1 MTLLDYQFVLGRCN
15 IRPPHFASK
24 VSYSAS
30 PQSFVAPYYLAKKRS
45 FFLRFCISKVS
56 DSALATE
63 IYTDPHNRLLRR
75 QHCSSLCSQ
84 SEGHEHVANMV
95 SALGHNLVIF
105 QPMLARRNIRPP
117 HFASKVSYSAGAENA
132 EYGAGAANAGYS
144 VALQSVPLRLYPIF
158 RAGKQK
164 RLGAERR
171 PAVNIRMYQELL
183 HDNLLAVYDVKTV
196 LSLCN
201 ATTAEVI
208 NNTVLLCRFDD
219 FCIVDAIGEC
229 TSRNQTP

>member
-1 MTLLDYQFVLGRCN
+1 MPCPHSLRPVRAKVWANGWLL
-15 IRPPHFASK
+15 
-24 VSYSAS
+24 
-30 PQSFVAPYYLAKKRS
+30 
-45 FFLRFCISKVS
+45 
-56 DSALATE
+56 
-63 IYTDPHNRLLRR
+63 LLPL
-75 QHCSSLCSQ
+75 Q
-84 SEGHEHVANMV
+84 
-95 SALGHNLVIF
+95 
-105 QPMLARRNIRPP
+105 
-117 HFASKVSYSAGAENA
+117 
-132 EYGAGAANAGYS
+132 GAGAVHTLTQGVALGSELVGLSARTGPLTIGLWTLLGYS
-144 VALQSVPLRLYPIF
+144 PRRVADYRDVDLLGAFSHGQ
-158 RAGKQK
+158 KK
-164 RLGAERR
+164 RLGAEGR

>member
-1 MTLLDYQFVLGRCN
+1 
-15 IRPPHFASK
+15 
-24 VSYSAS
+24 
-30 PQSFVAPYYLAKKRS
+30 
-45 FFLRFCISKVS
+45 
-56 DSALATE
+56 
-63 IYTDPHNRLLRR
+63 
-75 QHCSSLCSQ
+75 
-84 SEGHEHVANMV
+84 MV

-105 QPMLARRNIRPP
+105 QPMLGRRNIRPP
-117 HFASKVSYSAGAENA
+117 HFASKVSYSAGAEYTG
-132 EYGAGAANAGYS
+132 YGAAPKMQNMGL
-144 VALQSVPLRLYPIF
+144 ALQSFPLRLYPIF
-158 RAGKQK
+158 STSIKNTSINKK

-208 NNTVLLCRFDD
+208 NNTILLSRFDD
-219 FCIVDAIGEC
+219 FCIVDAVGEC

>member
-1 MTLLDYQFVLGRCN
+1 M
-15 IRPPHFASK
+15 
-24 VSYSAS
+24 
-30 PQSFVAPYYLAKKRS
+30 PQSICYLVKKNKVGREAIAS
-45 FFLRFCISKVS
+45 LKGRAFKIKISKVS
-56 DSALATE
+56 GSALATE

-75 QHCSSLCSQ
+75 Q
-84 SEGHEHVANMV
+84 
-95 SALGHNLVIF
+95 
-105 QPMLARRNIRPP
+105 RRI
-117 HFASKVSYSAGAENA
+117 YGIWCCAENA

-144 VALQSVPLRLYPIF
+144 VALQSFPLLLYPIF
-158 RAGKQK
+158 RAGKKK

-219 FCIVDAIGEC
+219 FCIVDAVGEC

>member
-1 MTLLDYQFVLGRCN
+1 MPIQ
-15 IRPPHFASK
+15 
-24 VSYSAS
+24 
-30 PQSFVAPYYLAKKRS
+30 
-45 FFLRFCISKVS
+45 
-56 DSALATE
+56 
-63 IYTDPHNRLLRR
+63 
-75 QHCSSLCSQ
+75 
-84 SEGHEHVANMV
+84 
-95 SALGHNLVIF
+95 
-105 QPMLARRNIRPP
+105 
-117 HFASKVSYSAGAENA
+117 
-132 EYGAGAANAGYS
+132 GAGAVHTLTQG
-144 VALQSVPLRLYPIF
+144 VALGSELVGLSARAGPLVIGMWTYWGLF
-158 RAGKQK
+158 RAGKKK

-219 FCIVDAIGEC
+219 FCIVDAIGES

>member
-1 MTLLDYQFVLGRCN
+1 MLAPN
-15 IRPPHFASK
+15 IRDM
-24 VSYSAS
+24 VL
-30 PQSFVAPYYLAKKRS
+30 APKM
-45 FFLRFCISKVS
+45 
-56 DSALATE
+56 
-63 IYTDPHNRLLRR
+63 
-75 QHCSSLCSQ
+75 Q
-84 SEGHEHVANMV
+84 NMG
-95 SALGHNLVIF
+95 L
-105 QPMLARRNIRPP
+105 
-117 HFASKVSYSAGAENA
+117 
-132 EYGAGAANAGYS
+132 
-144 VALQSVPLRLYPIF
+144 ALQMRDIVLRCKVFPCGSILF
-158 RAGKQK
+158 FARAKK

-219 FCIVDAIGEC
+219 FCIVDAVGEC

>member
-1 MTLLDYQFVLGRCN
+1 MGERLAFTFALTGR
-15 IRPPHFASK
+15 R
-24 VSYSAS
+24 
-30 PQSFVAPYYLAKKRS
+30 
-45 FFLRFCISKVS
+45 
-56 DSALATE
+56 DW
-63 IYTDPHNRLLRR
+63 
-75 QHCSSLCSQ
+75 
-84 SEGHEHVANMV
+84 GHGTQGV
-95 SALGHNLVIF
+95 ALGSGLIGLSARAWPLTIGLWTCWPF
-105 QPMLARRNIRPP
+105 SPRLAADNRALDLLGNSPRR
-117 HFASKVSYSAGAENA
+117 A
-132 EYGAGAANAGYS
+132 AGYRDVDLLGAFS
-144 VALQSVPLRLYPIF
+144 RGQ
-158 RAGKQK
+158 QK

-219 FCIVDAIGEC
+219 FCIVDAIGEF

>member
-1 MTLLDYQFVLGRCN
+1 MAPRALLWALDLLG
-15 IRPPHFASK
+15 
-24 VSYSAS
+24 
-30 PQSFVAPYYLAKKRS
+30 
-45 FFLRFCISKVS
+45 
-56 DSALATE
+56 
-63 IYTDPHNRLLRR
+63 
-75 QHCSSLCSQ
+75 
-84 SEGHEHVANMV
+84 
-95 SALGHNLVIF
+95 F
-105 QPMLARRNIRPP
+105 QPAQGRWLSGCGLIGG
-117 HFASKVSYSAGAENA
+117 F
-132 EYGAGAANAGYS
+132 
-144 VALQSVPLRLYPIF
+144 F

-219 FCIVDAIGEC
+219 FCIVDAVGEC

>member
-1 MTLLDYQFVLGRCN
+1 MLGRRN

-30 PQSFVAPYYLAKKRS
+30 PQNFVAPYYLAKKRS
-45 FFLRFCISKVS
+45 FFCDFVYQWLAVAPSQRRFTLTRTLVCCGA
-56 DSALATE
+56 SAE
-63 IYTDPHNRLLRR
+63 YT
-75 QHCSSLCSQ
+75 
-84 SEGHEHVANMV
+84 GY
-95 SALGHNLVIF
+95 G
-105 QPMLARRNIRPP
+105 
-117 HFASKVSYSAGAENA
+117 AGAENA

-144 VALQSVPLRLYPIF
+144 VALQSVPLRLYPFF
-158 RAGKQK
+158 RAGKKK

-219 FCIVDAIGEC
+219 FCIVDAVGEC